1 MRRQRWGRTN
11 NISPRW
17 LACSVGDNK
26 RGVRLGTVV
35 HNPHAAGGGIGVCG
49 THFVRATMH
58 RMVTRRCFHQR
69 WVSGRPHFH
78 TAATQNARKNE
89 LPCTSR
95 SSVAVAGV

>member
-69 WVSGRPHFH
+69 WVSGRPLSMPQER
-78 TAATQNARKNE
+78 ASLYLPLELVCEYKARSTK
-89 LPCTSR
+89 
-95 SSVAVAGV
+95 